1 MIRGLDGFMKRLE
14 HAAGDIDA
22 ALSRELE
29 RVARDGMDMARELA
43 PVGDGRS
50 GRHLVDSFSC
60 EARGLRA
67 CVQVTNGHAAYVEFG
82 TGRRGAMSAGVS
94 PANHGYDGDWPGMA
108 AQPYMYPMAQRMRG
122 EFPERM
128 TRAAREALRTGR
140 NGK

>member
-14 HAAGDIDA
+14 RAAEDIDS

-29 RVARDGMDMARELA
+29 RVAREGMEIARSMA
-43 PVGDGRS
+43 PIGDGRS

-60 EARGLRA
+60 MTQGLTA
-67 CVQVTNGHAAYVEFG
+67 VVQVSNDHAAYVEFG
-82 TGRRGAMSAGVS
+82 TGRRGAASAGVS
-94 PANHGYDGDWPGMA
+94 PANQGYDGDWPGMA

-128 TRAAREALRTGR
+128 TGAAREALRAGR

>member
-1 MIRGLDGFMKRLE
+1 MIRGLDGFIKRLGR
-14 HAAGDIDA
+14 ATGDVET

-29 RVARDGMDMARELA
+29 RVARDGMEMAREMA

-60 EARGLRA
+60 EARGLMA
-67 CVQVTNGHAAYVEFG
+67 AVQATNDHAAYVEFG
-82 TGRRGAMSAGVS
+82 TGRRGAASAAVS

-108 AQPYMYPMAQRMRG
+108 AQPYMYPMALRMRG

-128 TRAAREALRTGR
+128 AKAAREALKVGR